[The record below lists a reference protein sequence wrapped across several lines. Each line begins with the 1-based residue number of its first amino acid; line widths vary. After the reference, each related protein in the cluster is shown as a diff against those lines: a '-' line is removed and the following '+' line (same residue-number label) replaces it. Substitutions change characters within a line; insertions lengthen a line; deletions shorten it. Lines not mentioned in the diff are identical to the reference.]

1 MGSGLQKPLETSL
14 KSIHALCEK
23 ECSSFLLLE
32 NKAMPE
38 EDQEED
44 QESDKAEVK
53 RLRGLIK
60 KYRYRTREAFASV
73 LQETA
78 NQVRGGQLIA
88 KHHKIPGH
96 MKPDRVH
103 VEVSMSQRH
112 THPNID
118 FEPFQTGPIV
128 ELKST
133 GQWWRLNHALQY
145 QHVEQ
150 MVERAIVQ
158 GMHSLVI
165 SQSSTDQAEPQNS
178 SLLNSDR
185 LNDSPFVLS
194 LKKLRDEVLQ
204 NSNITEKFLCVR
216 VIGQHV
222 NPRENEKYIVMTQ
235 LPNRDDAN
243 GRWDSF
249 DSPTRLNELDIL
261 KINREIVHRC
271 CNKNEKDIQED
282 IVYQILEAIQSKHE
296 ELGHTGSVESSMLA
310 TFSAPGRLSGGNG
323 PGTYI
328 RMVRNHTN
336 WCEIIAVFFD
346 FF

>member
-32 NKAMPE
+32 NEAMPE
-38 EDQEED
+38 EEDQQED
-44 QESDKAEVK
+44 QESDKVEIK

-60 KYRYRTREAFASV
+60 KYRYRTREVFASV

-78 NQVRGGQLIA
+78 NQVRGSQLIA

-118 FEPFQTGPIV
+118 VEPPFV

-204 NSNITEKFLCVR
+204 NNITEKFLCVR

-222 NPRENEKYIVMTQ
+222 NPKENEKYVVMTQ

-249 DSPTRLNELDIL
+249 DSPTRFNELDIL
-261 KINREIVHRC
+261 KKTIVHRC
-271 CNKNEKDIQED
+271 CKKNEKDIQED

-328 RMVRNHTN
+328 RMVRSHTN
-336 WCEIIAVFFD
+336 WCVFF
-346 FF
+346 